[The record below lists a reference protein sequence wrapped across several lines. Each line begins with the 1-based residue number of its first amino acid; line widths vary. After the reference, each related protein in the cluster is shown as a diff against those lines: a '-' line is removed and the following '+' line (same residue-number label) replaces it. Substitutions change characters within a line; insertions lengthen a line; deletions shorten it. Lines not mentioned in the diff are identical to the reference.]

1 MERNYQITIHD
12 IHTVDGDTSDTTMT
26 VFGTMEKTDT
36 GYVLRY
42 LEQSGELTG
51 FVTELTVTEPDSV
64 FISRQGDYRIELML
78 ETARRHE
85 CHYDTPHGSLMMGV
99 YTNGIDSRM
108 STFGGTLHLN
118 YDIDFNAGFVSENQL
133 HITVKEIF

>member
-1 MERNYQITIHD
+1 MERKYQITIHD

-99 YTNGIDSRM
+99 YTNEIDSRM
-108 STFGGTLHLN
+108 STFGGTLDLN

>member
-51 FVTELTVTEPDSV
+51 FATELTVTEPDSV
-64 FISRQGDYRIELML
+64 FISRQGEYRIELML